1 MYDEDLPADAV
12 DMRRSVGLEPSADD
26 DDDDND
32 GDTAVLGAGKS
43 GTQPCSECRAVR
55 WSIAS
60 VMATVVHFFFVVSS
74 VSSRSRGCGVLFTV
88 CLSQ

>member
-26 DDDDND
+26 DDDD

-43 GTQPCSECRAVR
+43 GTQPCPCCERRAVR

-60 VMATVVHFFFVVSS
+60 LMATVVHFFCVVSS